1 MDWGGGALP
10 GGVGGGLTSSS
21 ASLKLSNRVPLSQ
34 SQKTEGLQAEHPW

>member
-1 MDWGGGALP
+1 MDWGGGLYLEAL
-10 GGVGGGLTSSS
+10 GGGLTSSS